1 MLYYFTASNKDA
13 QIHLE
18 DTIKNA
24 YPIKNLHHLLDNAT
38 LEVLKNNNSLDEVF
52 MWGATPGKSNIARWG
67 NLKPNDFILGYSQGK
82 FLHIGQVFGKTHN
95 RQLGSKVWGERKD
108 GETWEY
114 VYFIKNLKEVEIDKE
129 DFSSFFGYKRNFTP
143 QGFSNINTN
152 SLNRV
157 LDEFG
162 TVENAIEFLSSK
174 KLKITKE
181 QFRSEISNKGEREL
195 ENSISEMNDEQFA
208 SYINSL
214 DDSASIEVKE
224 GIKKVRKYNKK
235 IINELKDKYN
245 NKCQICGEGS
255 IEKYGVPVVEGH
267 HLEEFSL
274 TQNNSPQNIMIVCPT
289 HHRIIHKA
297 KGTFNSQTKEIIYS
311 NNYLEKLKLNKHL

>member
-1 MLYYFTASNKDA
+1 
-13 QIHLE
+13 
-18 DTIKNA
+18 
-24 YPIKNLHHLLDNAT
+24 
-38 LEVLKNNNSLDEVF
+38 

-67 NLKPNDFILGYSQGK
+67 NLKPNDFILAYSQGK
-82 FLHIGQVFGKTHN
+82 FHYFGQVFGKTHN
-95 RQLGSKVWGERKD
+95 RLLGKEVWGERKD

-114 VYFIKNLKEVEIDKE
+114 VYFIKNLKKIEIDKE
-129 DFSSFFGYKRNFTP
+129 NFSTFFGYKRNFTP

-152 SLNRV
+152 SLNRI
-157 LDEFG
+157 LAEFG
-162 TVENAIEFLSSK
+162 TVENAIEFLSSN
-174 KLKITKE
+174 KLKIIQEHFK
-181 QFRSEISNKGEREL
+181 REITNKGEREL
-195 ENSISEMNDEQFA
+195 ENSIVEMSDEQFS

-235 IINELKDKYN
+235 IIDELKDKYD

-255 IEKYGVPVVEGH
+255 IEKYGISVVEGH
-267 HLEEFSL
+267 HIEEFSL

-297 KGTFNSQTKEIIYS
+297 RGTFNSKTKEITYS
-311 NNYLEKLKLNKHL
+311 NGTIEKLLVNKHL